1 MKPSVFRRMLN
12 FYGPY
17 FGAGIKVEE
26 IAQDWRYMR
35 VSLKLTWYNRNAM
48 NTQFGGSLYSMT
60 DPHYVLLLMKILGRD
75 YTIWDKS
82 AEIDF
87 LKPGKGKVSAEFV
100 ITDEM
105 IADIKRNTES
115 GEKYLPTYCIE
126 VKDQDGNTICKVKKT
141 LYIKKKFNPQA
152 RF

>member
-1 MKPSVFRRMLN
+1 MKPSVFGRMLN

-26 IAQDWRYMR
+26 IAKDWRYMR

-82 AEIDF
+82 AAIDF
-87 LKPGKGKVSAEFV
+87 IKPGKGKVTAEFE
-100 ITDEM
+100 ITDAM
-105 IADIKRNTES
+105 IEDIKSKTES
-115 GEKYLPTYCIE
+115 GDKYLPTYCIE
-126 VKDQDGNTICKVKKT
+126 VKDQDRQTICKVEKT
-141 LYIKKKFNPQA
+141 LYIKKKYNPQA